1 MNKEKIIEI
10 IKNKI
15 TNQEIRVKYFSY
27 IENCYTKNI
36 PVIFNLDHLEKILG
50 IKKEIILRILLFTN
64 SYYREYYMPKRN
76 GKLRKIDS
84 PYPVLLMI
92 QRWILD
98 NILSTIVLNS
108 AATGFIK
115 NKSIK
120 DNAFVHIGKQC
131 LLKMDIKDFFPSIY
145 LNRIICI
152 FKNLGY
158 PHKISYFLAK
168 LCCKDN
174 CLPQGAPTS
183 PYISNIIAK
192 RLDIRLKAL
201 SKKCNLAYTRYAD
214 DIAFSG
220 DYISFKYIKYV
231 YKIIASEGFIPN
243 YEKTR
248 LVIGNGKKIITG
260 LSISNDKLTIPR
272 KKKRELRK
280 SAYYILLNGLEKH
293 SQITNKYDPILLER
307 LIGKYNFWKF
317 IEPDNEYVK
326 ITLNKLVK
334 YSNEL

>member
-10 IKNKI
+10 IEKSIANQTTKI
-15 TNQEIRVKYFSY
+15 KYFSY

-36 PVIFNLDHLEKILG
+36 PIIFNLDHFQKILG
-50 IKKEIILRILLFTN
+50 IKKEIILSILF
-64 SYYREYYMPKRN
+64 SDKYYREFTIPKRN
-76 GKLRKIDS
+76 GKLRKIDA

-120 DNAFVHIGKQC
+120 DNAFVHIGTKC
-131 LLKMDIKDFFPSIY
+131 LLKMDIKDFFPSVS

-152 FKNLGY
+152 FENLGY

-174 CLPQGAPTS
+174 CLPQGSPTS

-201 SKKCNLAYTRYAD
+201 SKKCNLVYTRYAD
-214 DIAFSG
+214 DITFSG
-220 DYISFKYIKYV
+220 DYISSKYIKHV
-231 YKIIASEGFIPN
+231 YTIITSEGFIPN
-243 YEKTR
+243 FEKTR

-280 SAYYILLNGLEKH
+280 NAFYILLNGLEKY
-293 SQITNKYDPILLER
+293 SQITKKYDPIFLER
-307 LIGKYNFWKF
+307 LIGKYTFWKF
-317 IEPDNEYVK
+317 IEPDNEHVIK
-326 ITLNKLVK
+326 TLNKLVK
-334 YSNEL
+334 YSNKL

>member
-1 MNKEKIIEI
+1 MNKEKIIEFI
-10 IKNKI
+10 NKRI
-15 TNQEIRVKYFSY
+15 TNQEIKVKYFSY
-27 IENCYTKNI
+27 IKNCYAKNI
-36 PVIFNLDHLEKILG
+36 PIIFNLNHFQKILG
-50 IKKEIILRILLFTN
+50 IKKEIILSILF
-64 SYYREYYMPKRN
+64 SDKYYREFTIPKRN

-98 NILSTIVLNS
+98 NILSTIALNN

-120 DNAFVHIGKQC
+120 DNAFVHVGKKC
-131 LLKMDIKDFFPSIY
+131 LLKMDIKDFFPSIS

-174 CLPQGAPTS
+174 HLPQGAPTS

-220 DYISFKYIKYV
+220 DYISSKHIKHV
-231 YKIIASEGFIPN
+231 YTIITSEGFIPN
-243 YEKTR
+243 IEKTR

-280 SAYYILLNGLEKH
+280 NAFYILLNGLEKY
-293 SQITNKYDPILLER
+293 SQITKKYDPIFLER
-307 LIGKYNFWKF
+307 LIGKYTFWKF

-326 ITLNKLVK
+326 NTLIKLQD
-334 YSNEL
+334 YSRKL